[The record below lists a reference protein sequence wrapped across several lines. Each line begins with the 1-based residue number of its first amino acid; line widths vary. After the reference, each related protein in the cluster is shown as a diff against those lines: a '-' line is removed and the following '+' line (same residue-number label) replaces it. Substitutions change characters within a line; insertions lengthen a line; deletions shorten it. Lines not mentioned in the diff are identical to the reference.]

1 MTQNI
6 EVTQTEFHDG
16 QLLPMDSIA
25 VCPAS
30 DEDVAQLIRLIPI
43 SMAAEVARW
52 AAWRALG
59 YDATPASD
67 CAQSHP
73 AANRGS
79 EFL

>member
-30 DEDVAQLIRLIPI
+30 DEDVAELIRQIPVC
-43 SMAAEVARW
+43 MAGEVARW

-59 YDATPASD
+59 YDTTPSA
-67 CAQSHP
+67 
-73 AANRGS
+73 
-79 EFL
+79 EFEI